1 MVEISAKNKK
11 NLDKLVESI
20 VLQAEILD
28 LKTDF
33 ESNATGIVLESKID
47 IGRGAVA
54 TVVVTSGTIKKGDF
68 FVSGLKW
75 GKVRALINDKGEN
88 INEAPP
94 SMPVEILG
102 INGAAKSGD
111 DFIVLDS
118 EKEAKTL
125 SETRAD
131 ETKTG
136 GSPLTFATQDSA
148 FADKSAAEL
157 NIIVKSDVHGSAEAI
172 KSAIN
177 QITHDEVKPKIILSD
192 IGMVTETD
200 VTLAK
205 ASNATLIA
213 FNVKPSK
220 ELSLIHI

>member
-1 MVEISAKNKK
+1 
-11 NLDKLVESI
+11 L
-20 VLQAEILD
+20 
-28 LKTDF
+28 
-33 ESNATGIVLESKID
+33 

-88 INEAPP
+88 VNEAPP

-125 SETRAD
+125 SQNRA
-131 ETKTG
+131 EESKTG
-136 GSPLTFATQDSA
+136 GSPLTFALKTQ
-148 FADKSAAEL
+148 L
-157 NIIVKSDVHGSAEAI
+157 
-172 KSAIN
+172 
-177 QITHDEVKPKIILSD
+177 L
-192 IGMVTETD
+192 
-200 VTLAK
+200 
-205 ASNATLIA
+205 LISQLQ
-213 FNVKPSK
+213 N
-220 ELSLIHI
+220 

>member
-33 ESNATGIVLESKID
+33 ESKATGIVLESKID

-88 INEAPP
+88 VNEAPP

-118 EKEAKTL
+118 EKEAK
-125 SETRAD
+125 
-131 ETKTG
+131 
-136 GSPLTFATQDSA
+136 
-148 FADKSAAEL
+148 
-157 NIIVKSDVHGSAEAI
+157 
-172 KSAIN
+172 
-177 QITHDEVKPKIILSD
+177 IL
-192 IGMVTETD
+192 
-200 VTLAK
+200 K
-205 ASNATLIA
+205 
-213 FNVKPSK
+213 
-220 ELSLIHI
+220 

>member
-1 MVEISAKNKK
+1 MVEIFAKNKK

-33 ESNATGIVLESKID
+33 ESKATGIVLESKID

-75 GKVRALINDKGEN
+75 GKVRALINDRGEN
-88 INEAPP
+88 VNEAPP

-125 SETRAD
+125 SENRA
-131 ETKTG
+131 E
-136 GSPLTFATQDSA
+136 
-148 FADKSAAEL
+148 
-157 NIIVKSDVHGSAEAI
+157 
-172 KSAIN
+172 
-177 QITHDEVKPKIILSD
+177 
-192 IGMVTETD
+192 
-200 VTLAK
+200 
-205 ASNATLIA
+205 
-213 FNVKPSK
+213 
-220 ELSLIHI
+220 